1 MKAKFLFLID
11 LFFVIRPLLLVPVWG
26 FAVFGYWRFKGF
38 TLTDLP
44 RAWSLIQYQEL
55 LWVVVF
61 SLSVAV
67 VYILNQIADIDVDR
81 ENSGKPLIASGVVSL
96 KSAIAVS
103 VLLSTVSI
111 FFPLMFSR
119 PVISVLSVLTIIIG
133 TVYSFKPFYFS
144 GRPFFDFL
152 SNATGYGVIA
162 FGAGWSIA
170 GGDFFCLEFVRASLP
185 YFLLMSAGSISSTM
199 PDRPGDL
206 ASGKNTTAVV
216 FGNFRAH
223 LLALLFL
230 LGSGIIA
237 IITSDIIVILCF
249 AGSLPF
255 YTGYIFKPNQ
265 FWTESTYKVG
275 GALCMVCAGIL
286 VPVMIP
292 AAMVVFFL
300 TWLYFR
306 IRHGVSYPSL
316 VPGDS

>member
-1 MKAKFLFLID
+1 MKAKLLILID
-11 LFFVIRPLLLVPVWG
+11 LFFVTRPLLLVPVWG

-44 RAWSLIQYQEL
+44 RVWSLIQYQEL
-55 LWVVVF
+55 LWVAVF

-67 VYILNQIADIDVDR
+67 VYVLNQVADIDVDR
-81 ENSGKPLIASGVVSL
+81 KNSGKPLIASGVVSL
-96 KSAIAVS
+96 KSALVTS
-103 VLLSTVSI
+103 VFLSIVSI
-111 FFPLMFSR
+111 FLPLLFSK
-119 PVISVLSVLTIIIG
+119 PVISILSILTIIIG
-133 TVYSFKPFYFS
+133 VVYSFKPFYFS

-170 GGDFFCLEFVRASLP
+170 GGDFFCLEFFRASLP
-185 YFLLMSAGSISSTM
+185 YFFLMSAGSISSTM

-206 ASGKNTTAVV
+206 ESSKNTTAVV

-230 LGSGIIA
+230 LGSCIVA
-237 IITSDIIVILCF
+237 IIDSDIIVILCF
-249 AGSLPF
+249 AGSFPF
-255 YTGYIFKPNQ
+255 YLGYIFKPDQ
-265 FWTESTYKVG
+265 FWTESTYKAG

-306 IRHGVSYPSL
+306 IRHGVSYPAL